1 MEPGYKLCL
10 HQRDFSIGK
19 SITENI
25 VESMSKSKGCLIIL
39 SDDYL
44 KSNWCNFEAQVAQ
57 SIMGDKITMIILDP
71 QVLNTTCKLTTIIK
85 TLIKTRT
92 YITWD
97 AKDTKFW
104 RRIGNA
110 MARTESMIDTVT
122 YTLWFIWL
130 PATQNKVINV
140 MKVYS
145 KPDDEWY
152 IISYFTYSSV
162 GDSLFPLTEGCSLFS
177 EGSSFLTDSLLG
189 VGDVGAFTAGCT
201 FEWMSLRIA

>member
-1 MEPGYKLCL
+1 M
-10 HQRDFSIGK
+10 
-19 SITENI
+19 
-25 VESMSKSKGCLIIL
+25 ESMSKSKGCLIIL

-122 YTLWFIWL
+122 YTL
-130 PATQNKVINV
+130 
-140 MKVYS
+140 
-145 KPDDEWY
+145 
-152 IISYFTYSSV
+152 
-162 GDSLFPLTEGCSLFS
+162 
-177 EGSSFLTDSLLG
+177 
-189 VGDVGAFTAGCT
+189 
-201 FEWMSLRIA
+201 